1 MANTEKVEFE
11 FPEPEETK
19 EDLEIEIEGVAG
31 RENVL
36 ETKAKADAEPE
47 PRTEPEPE
55 VETESKAEIEI
66 VDDTPPEDRNR
77 VPSDPPEDLTEE
89 ELNSYLKHL
98 NKLGCLSVSVR
109 EARAAVS
116 SGVAVSVPSKKCGR
130 PRKSIRNV
138 DEVDIIADLTAKA
151 NDESCVSKA
160 EAKAAKLAKKAQ
172 LKAEKA
178 QLKAE
183 KERLKSEKAQLKA
196 QEKAAKLAAKEKAKA
211 DKLAAKEKAKAEKK
225 AAKAAL
231 KEKKA
236 AKAKKELARKT
247 KEAKELKKKFNM
259 EEAKA
264 EHTEL
269 VEEDILNEK
278 GEVVGSKVEGFNVP
292 PQKKIIEVE
301 NDEREYEVEVET
313 PEGVVLFKH
322 KSRPNETLYKDE
334 QDDIFSDKGE
344 HIAHYDSVNDI
355 LISLSDSDEELEE
368 LSDTE

>member
-1 MANTEKVEFE
+1 
-11 FPEPEETK
+11 
-19 EDLEIEIEGVAG
+19 
-31 RENVL
+31 
-36 ETKAKADAEPE
+36 
-47 PRTEPEPE
+47 
-55 VETESKAEIEI
+55 
-66 VDDTPPEDRNR
+66 
-77 VPSDPPEDLTEE
+77 
-89 ELNSYLKHL
+89 
-98 NKLGCLSVSVR
+98 
-109 EARAAVS
+109 
-116 SGVAVSVPSKKCGR
+116 
-130 PRKSIRNV
+130 
-138 DEVDIIADLTAKA
+138 
-151 NDESCVSKA
+151 
-160 EAKAAKLAKKAQ
+160 
-172 LKAEKA
+172 
-178 QLKAE
+178 
-183 KERLKSEKAQLKA
+183 
-196 QEKAAKLAAKEKAKA
+196 
-211 DKLAAKEKAKAEKK
+211 

-292 PQKKIIEVE
+292 PQKKIIEDE
-301 NDEREYEVEVET
+301 NDEQEDEVET

-334 QDDIFSDKGE
+334 QNDIFSDKGE

-355 LISLSDSDEELEE
+355 LISVSDSDLSDSDEELED

>member
-1 MANTEKVEFE
+1 MSNSVSSISESSNLKSKMYSVNVSCFEK
-11 FPEPEETK
+11 
-19 EDLEIEIEGVAG
+19 LIE
-31 RENVL
+31 R
-36 ETKAKADAEPE
+36 
-47 PRTEPEPE
+47 
-55 VETESKAEIEI
+55 
-66 VDDTPPEDRNR
+66 
-77 VPSDPPEDLTEE
+77 

-98 NKLGCLSVSVR
+98 NSLGCLSVSIR
-109 EARAAVS
+109 EVRAAVS

-160 EAKAAKLAKKAQ
+160 EAKAAKLAKKEQLKADKAQLKADKEQ

-178 QLKAE
+178 QLKAQ
-183 KERLKSEKAQLKA
+183 KK
-196 QEKAAKLAAKEKAKA
+196 AAKEKAKA
-211 DKLAAKEKAKAEKK
+211 DKLAAKEKAKAEKL

-292 PQKKIIEVE
+292 PQKKIIEDE
-301 NDEREYEVEVET
+301 NDEQEDEVET

-334 QDDIFSDKGE
+334 QNDIFSDKGE

-355 LISLSDSDEELEE
+355 LISVSDSDLSDSDEELED